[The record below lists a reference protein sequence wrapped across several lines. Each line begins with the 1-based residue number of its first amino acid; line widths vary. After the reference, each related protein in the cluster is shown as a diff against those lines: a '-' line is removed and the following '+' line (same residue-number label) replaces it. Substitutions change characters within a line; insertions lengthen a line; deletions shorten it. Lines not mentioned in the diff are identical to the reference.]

1 MGNTANCVLH
11 CTALSSIL
19 NLENGEMQMNGWMVA
34 AWAVTAGSLSFLL
47 AATAWIWVERRKSRT
62 RVEESVGFS
71 IGRYLPMQ
79 RLLSDDDFTF
89 LASQPGY
96 QRKIGTQWK
105 RERKRIF
112 RLYLNELKADFHRLH
127 ADARLMAAN
136 ADAESSELVAILMRQ
151 QIAFWRA
158 IASLEV
164 RLALRA
170 AGIGRIDVA
179 PLLEMLES
187 MRLDLT
193 RVQAP
198 RAI

>member
-1 MGNTANCVLH
+1 
-11 CTALSSIL
+11 
-19 NLENGEMQMNGWMVA
+19 MQMNGWMVA

-47 AATAWIWVERRKSRT
+47 AATAWIWFERRKSRT
-62 RVEESVGFS
+62 RVEESAGFS

>member
-1 MGNTANCVLH
+1 
-11 CTALSSIL
+11 
-19 NLENGEMQMNGWMVA
+19 
-34 AWAVTAGSLSFLL
+34 
-47 AATAWIWVERRKSRT
+47 
-62 RVEESVGFS
+62 
-71 IGRYLPMQ
+71 MQ